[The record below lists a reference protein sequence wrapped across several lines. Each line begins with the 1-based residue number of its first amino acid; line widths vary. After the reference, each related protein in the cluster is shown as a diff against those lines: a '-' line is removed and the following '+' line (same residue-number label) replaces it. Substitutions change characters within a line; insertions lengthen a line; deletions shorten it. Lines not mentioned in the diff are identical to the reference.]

1 MIFIS
6 FLREL
11 KEERNVRYT
20 WKLRDTFAEDMKKKL
35 SEIDPQVSIVV
46 AHNLKLFSLNSRLVR
61 LKKKIRCLVN
71 WSISLIIQD
80 NN

>member
-1 MIFIS
+1 M
-6 FLREL
+6 
-11 KEERNVRYT
+11 KEERNVRCT
-20 WKLRDTFAEDMKKKL
+20 RKLRDTFAEDMKKKL

-46 AHNLKLFSLNSRLVR
+46 AHNLKLFSLNSCLVR
-61 LKKKIRCLVN
+61 LKKKNSCLVTLVN